1 MDGAEGAVVERPAN
15 LNGSSRR
22 FTPEETRWIA
32 GQFALP
38 GVSEIEEFGARGNI
52 NLHTYLVKD
61 STGEEH
67 ILQRINTDVFR
78 QPFRVMASM
87 TEWIEAQRKYLTSG
101 RAPDWTIWEP
111 ISLVP
116 TTAGDQWLDLS
127 DSSGYSVWRM
137 MRRIGNSVCYKSL
150 SEAGG
155 KADQL
160 RLAEELGR
168 GLALNA
174 DFTADVPVAQLA
186 SSLPGYRDTAGYFA
200 QFESVVN
207 GARHLDEVVDL
218 PLNEEV
224 RDSTQHLYTL
234 AIDDEEAAARRDSVM
249 DYINLA
255 RRNAAFAISLQARA
269 NEGSIRKVAIHG
281 DTKIENFLFCAETGR
296 VRSLV
301 DLDTIMPYTW
311 LADWGD
317 MLRSLVNVAGEC
329 ESDLEK
335 IQVDEDVYQAV
346 AKGFLETVHEA
357 ADEELD
363 LLHDAIKAISLE
375 LGVRFLTDYLRG
387 DNYFMLGET
396 DPPDLN
402 RTRGMVQLTLFQR
415 LEEKDEW
422 ARTMLSKLRSLRS
435 PA

>member
-1 MDGAEGAVVERPAN
+1 MDGHEGAVVDRPEN
-15 LNGSSRR
+15 LTGASRHFSSEDV
-22 FTPEETRWIA
+22 FWIA
-32 GQFALP
+32 SQFDLP
-38 GVSEIEEFGARGNI
+38 GLDLVEEFGARGNI
-52 NLHTYLVKD
+52 NLHTYLVRD
-61 STGEEH
+61 SQGEEH

-87 TEWIEAQRKYLTSG
+87 TEWIGAQRRYLESG
-101 RAPDWTIWEP
+101 RAPAWTIWEP
-111 ISLVP
+111 ISLVR
-116 TTAGDQWLDLS
+116 TRDGDSWLDLS
-127 DSSGYSVWRM
+127 DAQGFSVWRM

-150 SEAGG
+150 SQAGG

-174 DFTADVPVAQLA
+174 DFTADVPVSQLA
-186 SSLPGYRDTAGYFA
+186 SSLPGYRDTAGYFS
-200 QFESVVN
+200 QFESITK
-207 GARHLDEVVDL
+207 GTRHLDDVVEL
-218 PLNEEV
+218 PWNEEV
-224 RDSTQHLYTL
+224 RDSTQHLYVL
-234 AIDDEEAAARRDSVM
+234 AIPDEEARRRQETVLE
-249 DYINLA
+249 YIEIA

-329 ESDLEK
+329 EPDLEK

-346 AKGFLETVHEA
+346 AKGFLATIREA
-357 ADEELD
+357 SEEELD
-363 LLHDAIKAISLE
+363 LLHDAIKAIALE

-387 DNYFMLGET
+387 DNYFMLGKG
-396 DPPDLN
+396 DPHDLN

-415 LEEKDEW
+415 LAEKDAW
-422 ARTMLSKLRSLRS
+422 AKEMLDNLRSKK